1 MTSIATST
9 RVVPVGFEAARER
22 LRPVF
27 ATIASRAAE
36 RDNDRS
42 LPVEEVR
49 LLAEAG
55 FGALRLPVDAG
66 GSGLTITEFTRLL
79 VELGTA
85 DSNQAQL
92 WRNHIAFVEDRV
104 WHRTAPG
111 ASGWLERIASGDIV
125 GGAWSE
131 RASVPGASNSTRFD
145 ESTQPATVTGTKYYS
160 TGSIYG
166 DWISVMAK
174 TADDTDVFVLVDA
187 RAKGVELF
195 DDWDG
200 IGQRL
205 TASGTTVLDAVT
217 VADDGVFRA
226 DERAPHQE
234 IIYQIVLLAAL
245 AGVALSA
252 RDAGAA
258 AVRARVRNYPHGLA
272 AAPRDDA
279 IVQEAIGGVAAAAA
293 AAQAVVLH
301 AAGELDAGLAELTR
315 AGGDRPP
322 SIPAE
327 TGEGKTD
334 AGTAEQL
341 RPAAVATWEAQLVA
355 ADAALRAS
363 TELYDAL
370 GSSAVERGTG
380 LDRHWRN
387 ARTLVSHNPRGYKA
401 RLVGDWYLN
410 QADPSPWGRQHDAE
424 PRTN

>member
-1 MTSIATST
+1 MSQVATT
-9 RVVPVGFEAARER
+9 TQEVPVGFEAARER

-27 ATIASRAAE
+27 ATIAGRAAE
-36 RDNDRS
+36 RDRDRS
-42 LPVEEVR
+42 LPVDEVR

-66 GSGLTITEFTRLL
+66 GAGLTVAEFTGLL
-79 VELGTA
+79 IELGTA
-85 DSNQAQL
+85 DSNQPQL

-104 WHRTAPG
+104 WHRDAPG
-111 ASGWLERIASGDIV
+111 ASDWLERIASGDIV

-131 RASVPGASNSTRFD
+131 RATLPGASNSTRLD
-145 ESTQPATVTGTKYYS
+145 ESTQPPTVTGTKYYS

-166 DWISVMAK
+166 DWISVAAK

-187 RAKGVELF
+187 RGAGVDLF

-205 TASGTTVLDAVT
+205 TGSGTTVLDRVS
-217 VADDGVFRA
+217 VLENSLFQA

-252 RDAGAA
+252 RDAASA

-272 AAPRDDA
+272 AAPREDA

-293 AAQAVVLH
+293 AARAVVLQ
-301 AAGELDAGLAELTR
+301 AAAELDAGLAELER
-315 AGGDRPP
+315 AGGGRPATN
-322 SIPAE
+322 STGTPAAKA
-327 TGEGKTD
+327 T

-341 RPAAVATWEAQLVA
+341 RAAAVATWEAQLVA

-410 QADPSPWGRQHDAE
+410 QADPYPWGRKHEAE
-424 PRTN
+424 PLTN

>member
-1 MTSIATST
+1 MSAIATRT
-9 RVVPVGFEAARER
+9 VDVPVGFEAARER

-27 ATIASRAAE
+27 ATIAERAAE

-49 LLAEAG
+49 LLADAG

-66 GSGLTITEFTRLL
+66 GAGLTIAQFTELL
-79 VELGTA
+79 IELGTA
-85 DSNQAQL
+85 DSNQPQL

-104 WHRTAPG
+104 WHRDAPG
-111 ASGWLERIASGDIV
+111 ADGWLERIASGDIV

-131 RASVPGASNSTRFD
+131 RATVPGASNSTRFD
-145 ESTQPATVTGTKYYS
+145 EATQPPTVTGTKYYS

-166 DWISVMAK
+166 DWISVAAK
-174 TADDTDVFVLVDA
+174 TADDTDVFVIIDA
-187 RAKGVELF
+187 RGDGVELF

-205 TASGTTVLDAVT
+205 TGSGTTVLDRVAV
-217 VADDGVFRA
+217 AGDAVFRG

-234 IIYQIVLLAAL
+234 IIYQIVLLASL

-252 RDAGAA
+252 RDEGAA
-258 AVRARVRNYPHGLA
+258 AVRARIRNYPHGLA
-272 AAPRDDA
+272 AAPREDA

-293 AAQAVVLH
+293 AAKAVVLH
-301 AAGELDAGLAELTR
+301 AGSQLDAGLADLER
-315 AGGDRPP
+315 VGGDRTPTGQAEPP
-322 SIPAE
+322 S
-327 TGEGKTD
+327 
-334 AGTAEQL
+334 GTAEQL
-341 RPAAVATWEAQLVA
+341 RAAAVATWEAQLVA

-401 RLVGDWYLN
+401 RLIGDWYLN
-410 QADPSPWGRQHDAE
+410 QADPSPWGRKHEQE
-424 PRTN
+424 PRTD

>member
-1 MTSIATST
+1 MST
-9 RVVPVGFEAARER
+9 ITRKVDVPVGLVAARDR

-27 ATIASRAAE
+27 ATIAARAAE

-42 LPVEEVR
+42 LPVEEVQ

-55 FGALRLPVDAG
+55 FGALRLPLDVG
-66 GSGLTITEFTRLL
+66 GAGLTITEFTELL
-79 VELGTA
+79 IELGTA
-85 DSNQAQL
+85 DSNQPQL

-104 WHRTAPG
+104 WHRDAPG
-111 ASGWLERIASGDIV
+111 AIGWLERIASGDIV

-131 RASVPGASNSTRFD
+131 RASVPGASSSTRFD
-145 ESTQPATVTGTKYYS
+145 ESTSPPTVSGRKYYS

-166 DWISVMAK
+166 DWISVAAK
-174 TADDTDVFVLVDA
+174 TADDTDVFVVVDS
-187 RAKGVELF
+187 RAEGVELF

-205 TASGTTVLDAVT
+205 TGSGTTTLDRVAVP
-217 VADDGVFRA
+217 DDSVFRA
-226 DERAPHQE
+226 DERGPHQE

-245 AGVALSA
+245 AGVAISA
-252 RDAGAA
+252 RDDAAA
-258 AVRARVRNYPHGLA
+258 AVRARVRNYSHGLA
-272 AAPRDDA
+272 ATPREDA

-293 AAQAVVLH
+293 AAKAVVLQ
-301 AAGELDAGLAELTR
+301 AAAQLDSGLTDLER
-315 AGGDRPP
+315 IRGD
-322 SIPAE
+322 SPAP
-327 TGEGKTD
+327 
-334 AGTAEQL
+334 ATAERPGQDSSGVTAAQL

-410 QADPSPWGRQHDAE
+410 QADPYPWGRQHEPE
-424 PRTN
+424 PRID

>member
-1 MTSIATST
+1 MTSIATRAT
-9 RVVPVGFEAARER
+9 GAPAGIAAARDR

-27 ATIASRAAE
+27 ATIAARAAE
-36 RDNDRS
+36 RDNERS
-42 LPVEEVR
+42 LPEEEVR

-66 GSGLTITEFTRLL
+66 GAGLTITEFTDLL
-79 VELGTA
+79 IELGTA
-85 DSNQAQL
+85 DSNQPQL

-104 WHRTAPG
+104 WHRSAPG
-111 ASGWLERIASGDIV
+111 ADGWLERIASGDIV

-131 RASVPGASNSTRFD
+131 RATVPGAPSSTLFD
-145 ESTQPATVTGTKYYS
+145 ETTQPPTVSGTKYYS

-166 DWISVMAK
+166 DWISVAAK
-174 TADDTDVFVLVDA
+174 TADDTDVFVIVDA
-187 RAKGVELF
+187 RGDGVELF

-205 TASGTTVLDAVT
+205 TGSGTTVLDRVAV
-217 VADDGVFRA
+217 AEDALFRA

-234 IIYQIVLLAAL
+234 IIYQIVLLASL
-245 AGVALSA
+245 AGVAVSA
-252 RDAGAA
+252 RDEGAA

-272 AAPRDDA
+272 AAPREDA

-293 AAQAVVLH
+293 AAKSVVLR
-301 AAGELDAGLAELTR
+301 AASELDDGLAELVR
-315 AGGDRPP
+315 VGGDRPTP
-322 SIPAE
+322 VLLTAP
-327 TGEGKTD
+327 GEKAS

-341 RPAAVATWEAQLVA
+341 RDAAVATWEAQLVA

-410 QADPSPWGRQHDAE
+410 QADPYPWGRKHEQE
-424 PRTN
+424 PRTD